1 MLCMSPV
8 FLGCLVD
15 HFWVLFASF
24 PFAIQILQ
32 KTLQQPH
39 GTDPGT
45 TPLFV
50 SCTAFWTKR
59 LQVHVSKPKILA
71 FIIDFF

>member
-1 MLCMSPV
+1 MLCMSPL

-45 TPLFV
+45 TPPVCELH
-50 SCTAFWTKR
+50 C
-59 LQVHVSKPKILA
+59 ILDKEA
-71 FIIDFF
+71 ASPRVKAKDTGLYH